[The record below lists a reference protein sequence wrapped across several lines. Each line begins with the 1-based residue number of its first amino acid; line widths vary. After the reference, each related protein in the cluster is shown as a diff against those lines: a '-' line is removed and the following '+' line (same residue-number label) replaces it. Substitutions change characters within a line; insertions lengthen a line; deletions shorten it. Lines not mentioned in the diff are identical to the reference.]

1 MEHEHVSFKSQLSFQ
16 LRVTHDFKTQSV
28 HSVQMVYKSQIT
40 LQINERAFVI
50 YTNRDIWSFVL

>member
-1 MEHEHVSFKSQLSFQ
+1 MEHVHVTSKSQLSFQ
-16 LRVTHDFKTQSV
+16 LRVTHEFKTQSV

-50 YTNRDIWSFVL
+50 FSIV

>member
-50 YTNRDIWSFVL
+50 YTNRDI